1 MAAINRSPRAV
12 VLRPF
17 TPEAGPIAAAAADAL
32 HRVSVEQIGLA
43 APPPAG
49 EHASQSVIDA
59 IDHADFV
66 IADVTGGNPNVLFEL
81 GYAYG
86 RGKPT
91 LLLVNRTQSPALPFD
106 LRDFRFL
113 IYQPEDMASL
123 RSQLT
128 HEVMQLAR
136 RAMVAA

>member
-1 MAAINRSPRAV
+1 MAAVDRPPRAV

-17 TPEAGPIAAAAADAL
+17 TPAAQPIAAAAAEAL
-32 HRVSVEQIGLA
+32 TQAGADEIGTA
-43 APPPAG
+43 QPTRSGP
-49 EHASQSVIDA
+49 HASQAVVDA

-66 IADVTGGNPNVLFEL
+66 IADVAGSTANVLFEL

-91 LLLVNRTQSPALPFD
+91 LVLVNRAEAQQLPFD

-113 IYQPEDMASL
+113 IYQPDDVPSL
-123 RSQLT
+123 RSQLVR
-128 HEVMQLAR
+128 EVGHLAR
-136 RAMVAA
+136 RARVSA